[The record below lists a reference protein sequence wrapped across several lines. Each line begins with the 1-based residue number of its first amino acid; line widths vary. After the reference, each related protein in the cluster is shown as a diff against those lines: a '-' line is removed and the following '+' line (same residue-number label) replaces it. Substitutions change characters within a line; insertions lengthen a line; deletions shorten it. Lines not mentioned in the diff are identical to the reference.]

1 MRIANLGGKKHR
13 EHPPNGGSR
22 YTNRG
27 NECMPSTLTIRH
39 GNSGLKNTRT
49 GWLTRA
55 GVVSHRNFKKGPKM
69 EDITLAIY
77 TLTMVVALDG
87 LAIVVTILFHK

>member
-1 MRIANLGGKKHR
+1 
-13 EHPPNGGSR
+13 
-22 YTNRG
+22 
-27 NECMPSTLTIRH
+27 
-39 GNSGLKNTRT
+39 
-49 GWLTRA
+49 
-55 GVVSHRNFKKGPKM
+55 M